1 MKIIFA
7 GTPQFAALA
16 LEALLHDRQIAAV
29 LTQPDRPSGRG
40 MQLVASPV
48 KQLALAH
55 GIPVLQPATLKTE
68 AAQQAI
74 ATLGADVMVV
84 AAYGLILPKAVLE
97 LPRYGCLNIHA
108 SLLPRW
114 RGAAPIQRAIQ
125 AGDAETG
132 ITIMQMDAGLDTGNM
147 LLRQPCPI
155 AANDTGTS
163 LHDKL
168 AVLGASSILQT
179 LRLLQAQQLL
189 PVMQNDAEACYAPKL
204 LKQEAQIDWQLDAHI
219 IERTI
224 RAFNPFPV
232 CTTNLQGEV
241 IKVWQVSL
249 CERQGEPGTVLAVS
263 KQCIVVACGKG
274 ALCLEVLQ
282 RPGSKAQPVT
292 QFLQAMPISVGDQF
306 TQS

>member
-1 MKIIFA
+1 
-7 GTPQFAALA
+7 
-16 LEALLHDRQIAAV
+16 
-29 LTQPDRPSGRG
+29 
-40 MQLVASPV
+40 MQLLASPV
-48 KQLALAH
+48 KQCAVTH
-55 GIPVLQPATLKTE
+55 DIPVLQPVTLKTE
-68 AAQQAI
+68 AAQQQI
-74 ATLGADVMVV
+74 AALNADVMVV

-125 AGDAETG
+125 AGDTETG
-132 ITIMQMDAGLDTGNM
+132 ITIMQMDVGLDTGDM
-147 LLRQPCPI
+147 LLRKTCSI
-155 AANDTGTS
+155 TATDNATT

-168 AVLGASSILQT
+168 ADIGASCILEA
-179 LRLLQAQQLL
+179 LYLLQAQQLQ
-189 PVMQNDAEACYAPKL
+189 PVKQNDADASYAAKL
-204 LKQEAQIDWQLDAHI
+204 LKPEAQIDWQQEAQKIL
-219 IERTI
+219 RTI

-232 CTTNLQGEV
+232 SQSNLQGIT
-241 IKVWQVSL
+241 IKVWQASL
-249 CERQGEPGTVLAVS
+249 CEGQGEPGTVLAVS
-263 KQCIVVACGKG
+263 KQGIVVACGKD